1 MERGAASSSCG
12 VVAVQTIVLGG
23 DILKKYVFATLV
35 ATVSAFALGV
45 SAAGAG
51 TVVVTTLDGS
61 QGWSSPPSENSGGG
75 SGTITGAPID
85 GNGSLAVTGDRSRV
99 VFGGLAGLYGNPTA
113 PGATNNLGTVSQF
126 TDLAFSYQ
134 IDPSSTSLLDS
145 KYSPALRLVFWNGS
159 TKDELVYEAAYQTGG
174 YSSEGAIGT
183 LNVTDSNSL
192 FYLKSEGNENHA
204 MSLSDWL
211 TSTPSLANDVVGGF
225 YVGVGSSVG
234 SGYLAHVDDVTAN
247 GTTYNFETAGGV
259 PEPASWALMILGL
272 GSAGAMLRRR
282 RLATA

>member
-1 MERGAASSSCG
+1 
-12 VVAVQTIVLGG
+12 
-23 DILKKYVFATLV
+23 LKNYALATLV
-35 ATVSAFALGV
+35 ATVSALTLGA
-45 SAAGAG
+45 SAAQAS

-61 QGWSSPPSENSGGG
+61 QGWSSPATENTGGG
-75 SGTITGAPID
+75 SGTITATPID

-126 TDLAFSYQ
+126 TDLSFSYE
-134 IDPSSTSLLDS
+134 IDPASSSGSLDA
-145 KYSPALRLVFWNGS
+145 KYSPALRLVIWNGA

-174 YSSEGAIGT
+174 YGSEGAIGT
-183 LNVTDSNSL
+183 LNVTNSNSL

-211 TSTPSLANDVVGGF
+211 SSNPSLANDVVGGF
-225 YVGVGSSVG
+225 YVGVGSSA
-234 SGYLAHVDDVTAN
+234 SANYLAHVDDVTAN
-247 GTTYNFETAGGV
+247 GTTYNFETAAAGV
-259 PEPASWALMILGL
+259 PEPTTWALMIVGL

-282 RLATA
+282 RIATA

>member
-1 MERGAASSSCG
+1 M
-12 VVAVQTIVLGG
+12 
-23 DILKKYVFATLV
+23 KKFAFATLV
-35 ATVSAFALGV
+35 ATVSALTLGV
-45 SAAGAG
+45 SMAQAG

-61 QGWSSPPSENSGGG
+61 QGWSSPASENSGGG
-75 SGTITGAPID
+75 SGAITSTPID

-134 IDPSSTSLLDS
+134 IDPTSSSGALDA
-145 KYSPALRLVFWNGS
+145 KYSPALRLVFWDGT

-174 YSSEGAIGT
+174 YASEGAIGT

-211 TSTPSLANDVVGGF
+211 TSNPSLANDVVGGF
-225 YVGVGSSVG
+225 YVGVGSSAT
-234 SGYLAHVDDVTAN
+234 SNYLAHVDDVTAN

-259 PEPASWALMILGL
+259 PEPATWALMILGF

-282 RLATA
+282 RTATA